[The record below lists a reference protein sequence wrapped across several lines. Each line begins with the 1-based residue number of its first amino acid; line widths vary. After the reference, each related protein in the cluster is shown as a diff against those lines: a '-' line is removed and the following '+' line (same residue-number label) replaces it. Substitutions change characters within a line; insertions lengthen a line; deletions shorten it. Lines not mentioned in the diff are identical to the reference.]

1 MKRYIIWDK
10 NSDIYTLGTDS
21 VTGRNHYTAQEYI
34 QMKAPWAANENIKV
48 IVGGGAINGTVFM
61 EFESTKEHYAG
72 MGCDFSACETDD
84 DYLRAMEAFE
94 DNPPGANDPTNEE
107 RIAAALEA
115 QVMMALPDVEETP
128 QVMAMAMSLDATDT
142 ADTAD
147 AAAPE
152 LSAEAKRIQRSYQ
165 HGLWSAALVNMAV
178 QKGSIT
184 SAERNLILKR

>member
-1 MKRYIIWDK
+1 MNRYRFWDK
-10 NSDIYTLGTDS
+10 TSDIYTLGIDDR
-21 VTGRNHYTAQEYI
+21 TGKNHFTAQEYI
-34 QMKAPWAANENIKV
+34 DTFAPWAANKNVKV

-61 EFESTKEHYAG
+61 EFESTKEHYAR

-84 DYLRAMEAFE
+84 DYLRAIEAFE

-128 QVMAMAMSLDATDT
+128 QAAAMAMSLDVEDAT
-142 ADTAD
+142 
-147 AAAPE
+147 APE
-152 LSAEAKRIQRSYQ
+152 LSSEARRIQRSYQ
-165 HGLWSAALVNMAV
+165 RGLWSAALVNMAV

-184 SAERNLILKR
+184 SAERDFILNG

>member
-1 MKRYIIWDK
+1 MNRYQIWDK
-10 NSDIYTLGTDS
+10 KSDIYTIGREKD
-21 VTGRNHYTAQEYI
+21 TGKNHYTAEEWLERHS
-34 QMKAPWAANENIKV
+34 WAKNPDAKMI
-48 IVGGGAINGTVFM
+48 ISSGIINGSVAM
-61 EFESTKEHYAG
+61 EFETTKQQYAR

-128 QVMAMAMSLDATDT
+128 QVMAMAMSPDATDT

-165 HGLWSAALVNMAV
+165 RGLWSAALVNMAV

-184 SAERNLILKR
+184 SAERDFILNG

>member
-1 MKRYIIWDK
+1 MKKYQIWDK
-10 NSDIYTLGTDS
+10 KSDIFTPGRELD
-21 VTGRNHYTAQEYI
+21 TGKNHFTPEEWLDRYA
-34 QMKAPWAANENIKV
+34 WAKNPNAKMI
-48 IVGGGAINGTVFM
+48 ISAGIINGAVAF
-61 EFESTKEHYAG
+61 EFNSTKELYIKRGAKI
-72 MGCDFSACETDD
+72 TDD
-84 DYLRAMEAFE
+84 MTDDQVLLAIEDFE

-128 QVMAMAMSLDATDT
+128 QVMAMAMSPDATDT

-165 HGLWSAALVNMAV
+165 RGLWSAALVNMAV

-184 SAERNLILKR
+184 SAERDFILNG